1 MIKWAI
7 GNQRRLFQFFAAMSH
22 DCQDFIWFWKKIVPH
37 KGSIHFNGKVS
48 AQKCQGAGEDGY

>member
-1 MIKWAI
+1 
-7 GNQRRLFQFFAAMSH
+7 MSH
-22 DCQDFIWFWKKIVPH
+22 DCQDFIWFWKKVVPH